1 MVHSSCSKPQ
11 VCGAVAHACYKERP
25 LSDIPRTFVMT
36 YVFSVKTNRV
46 GCFFGHESKCK
57 RLTYDMSTPCPGFCV
72 FNRAED
78 RQLPKLFISYWESL
92 ESPFS
97 GPDLFSETT
106 LDVNTIPILVSSLNH

>member
-1 MVHSSCSKPQ
+1 M
-11 VCGAVAHACYKERP
+11 
-25 LSDIPRTFVMT
+25 
-36 YVFSVKTNRV
+36 FSVKTNRV
-46 GCFFGHESKCK
+46 GRFFGHESKCK

-106 LDVNTIPILVSSLNH
+106 LDVNTRPIPVSSLNH